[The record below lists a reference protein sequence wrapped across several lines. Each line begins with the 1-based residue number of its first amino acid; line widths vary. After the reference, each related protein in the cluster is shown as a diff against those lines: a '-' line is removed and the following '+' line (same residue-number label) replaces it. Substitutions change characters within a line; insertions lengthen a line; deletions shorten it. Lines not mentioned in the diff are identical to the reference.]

1 MKIDVRFRGVEA
13 SNALREHVRRRLI
26 RLRERW
32 RGHARDGRDRVEI
45 VVADGRRLRRY
56 GTPSTLNQVATL
68 SLPDA
73 RTIIIQPWET
83 KMLGVIEKSIQ
94 KSDIGVNP
102 VNDGKVI
109 RLVIPQLTEERR
121 KELVKKTK
129 KMAEDA
135 KVAIRNIRRESNEA
149 IKKAEKDKTITEDEL
164 LKGEQEIQ
172 KITDDFIKRVDDAF
186 LHKEKEIMEV

>member
-1 MKIDVRFRGVEA
+1 MIPEVKKKNDEKMKAAIEALKHEFNTVRTGRASLALLDDVRV
-13 SNALREHVRRRLI
+13 
-26 RLRERW
+26 
-32 RGHARDGRDRVEI
+32 DY
-45 VVADGRRLRRY
+45 Y

-149 IKKAEKDKTITEDEL
+149 LKKAEKDKTITEDEL

-172 KITDDFIKRVDDAF
+172 KTTDDFIKRVDDAF

>member
-1 MKIDVRFRGVEA
+1 MIPEVKKKNDDRMKNAIEALKHEFNTVRTGRASLALLDDVRV
-13 SNALREHVRRRLI
+13 
-26 RLRERW
+26 
-32 RGHARDGRDRVEI
+32 DY
-45 VVADGRRLRRY
+45 Y
-56 GTPSTLNQVATL
+56 GTPSPVNQVATL

-73 RTIIIQPWET
+73 RTILIQPWES
-83 KMLGVIEKSIQ
+83 KMLGVIEKALQ

-149 IKKAEKDKTITEDEL
+149 LKKAEKDKAITEDEL

-172 KITDDFIKRVDDAF
+172 KTTDDFIKRVDDAF